1 MNMKTMNVVAAKLF
15 VVAAIL
21 LGTICCPPY
30 LYGYRRDERALMDTR
45 SIAQALQTYE
55 VNNGHFPQSL
65 QELTKRQPNGN
76 AALLKPSALLDPWNQ
91 PYHFDPGQL
100 HPETGAP
107 LVWSDGEPGDA
118 DGMITNWQEGLKLS
132 FWQTINHPAIWLALV
147 IVIVAGYVPVR
158 RKYFVEGSFLEEW
171 AIVID
176 LLTFVLVFT
185 LLWLCYLAA
194 GKNL

>member
-1 MNMKTMNVVAAKLF
+1 MKTMHVVAAKLF
-15 VVAAIL
+15 VVAVIL
-21 LGTICCPPY
+21 LGAICCPPN
-30 LYGYRRDERALMDTR
+30 LYGDRRDARAMMDTR

-107 LVWSDGEPGDA
+107 LVWSDGEPGDP
-118 DGMITNWQEGLKLS
+118 DGKITNWQERLKQS
-132 FWQTINHPAIWLALV
+132 FWEKVDIPVLWVVLV
-147 IVIVAGYVPVR
+147 VVIVAGLVCGR
-158 RKYFVEGSFLEEW
+158 RKYFTEDGFLSEW
-171 AIVID
+171 AIAID
-176 LLTFVLVFT
+176 LLIVELVFG
-185 LLWLCYLAA
+185 LLCYLAMPRIM
-194 GKNL
+194 